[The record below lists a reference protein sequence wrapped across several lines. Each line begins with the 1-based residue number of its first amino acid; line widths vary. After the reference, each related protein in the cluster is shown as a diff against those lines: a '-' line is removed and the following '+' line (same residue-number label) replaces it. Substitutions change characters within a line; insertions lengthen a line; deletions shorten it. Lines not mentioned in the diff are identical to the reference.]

1 MLHITCAA
9 ECPDNIFNIIIFL
22 NKLKIVENTQKK
34 TKGKYQ
40 NKTSIG
46 PFRDS
51 QAPSWLSGLQTDV
64 PTEPP
69 FIVRARESYNG
80 Q

>member
-9 ECPDNIFNIIIFL
+9 ECPDNMFNIIIFL
-22 NKLKIVENTQKK
+22 NKLKIVENTHKK

-51 QAPSWLSGLQTDV
+51 KG
-64 PTEPP
+64 P
-69 FIVRARESYNG
+69 FPRLHI
-80 Q
+80 